1 MPVAT
6 STNGPRDVKLL
17 NRFFQYVLPASIRN
31 YMFYSPIKPITEA
44 FVKVGMERADS
55 DGLHGT
61 HQRISNLKRA
71 NDWVRML
78 AAPNSVVS
86 LLSAE
91 LSSIGPGSRVNLA
104 DGRSIDV
111 DEIVACTGYRL
122 DFDYLPEQLLE
133 STMLEYTV
141 PAVAGAA
148 DQQPTVR
155 TQSLFNR
162 IMHPEYPTLN
172 FFSQLSTLGNEAA
185 VGEMQARWVVSML
198 SGGAASNVYT
208 LSQIRALCKQ
218 ARAKLQKTRPLFPG
232 WVAYLKYMDA
242 LASDIGCS
250 PPNPLKFK
258 TWWRDSSLAW
268 WLLFGPA
275 VPAQYRLNG
284 PDSSPAEA
292 RKALS
297 FCWSRL

>member
-6 STNGPRDVKLL
+6 SANGPRDVKLL

-31 YMFYSPIKPITEA
+31 YMFYSPIKPITDA
-44 FVKVGMERADS
+44 FVKVGMEPADM

-71 NDWVRML
+71 NDWMKML
-78 AAPNSVVS
+78 SAPDGIVS
-86 LLSAE
+86 IVSAE
-91 LSSIGPGSRVNLA
+91 LSSIGPDAKVNLA
-104 DGRSIDV
+104 DGRSIEV

-122 DFDYLPEQLLE
+122 DFEYLSDQVLS

-141 PAVAGAA
+141 PSPAGKE

-185 VGEMQARWVVSML
+185 VGEMQAR
-198 SGGAASNVYT
+198 
-208 LSQIRALCKQ
+208 
-218 ARAKLQKTRPLFPG
+218 
-232 WVAYLKYMDA
+232 
-242 LASDIGCS
+242 
-250 PPNPLKFK
+250 
-258 TWWRDSSLAW
+258 
-268 WLLFGPA
+268 
-275 VPAQYRLNG
+275 
-284 PDSSPAEA
+284 
-292 RKALS
+292 
-297 FCWSRL
+297 